1 MSLGMTP
8 FRPTVAPSLQSTPKG
23 SARPT
28 PPTLS
33 KVRQVLRVMQP
44 RQALAV
50 EALRQSHPLSEG
62 GRDLAASRYAPLDH
76 TSTSVAEALGT
87 MSLSTLG
94 RTRGGNATN
103 TSRRGAQDENT
114 NPRHA
119 NLTSNSTE
127 RPMARGSS
135 RVPAAPYKPISSTRR
150 PAGLGFDVLQ
160 AEIAAANAHRNL
172 FSHPRF

>member
-1 MSLGMTP
+1 
-8 FRPTVAPSLQSTPKG
+8 
-23 SARPT
+23 
-28 PPTLS
+28 
-33 KVRQVLRVMQP
+33 
-44 RQALAV
+44 
-50 EALRQSHPLSEG
+50 
-62 GRDLAASRYAPLDH
+62 
-76 TSTSVAEALGT
+76 

-94 RTRGGNATN
+94 RTRGGNAVPKPPAAEAGHSTQSAN
-103 TSRRGAQDENT
+103 TARRSARDENT
-114 NPRHA
+114 NPHHA
-119 NLTSNSTE
+119 NVTSNSTE